1 MGILSLRRLAGT
13 FGQFRRITLHLPRK
27 SLGAAHRRAGPRLPW
42 WALRTPGHRR
52 RFRTSGTL
60 SPVPR
65 SSRTRRGRGPDWRCN
80 HGGRPQKSTG
90 RSNRQNR
97 SDRSV
102 RGEAFHI
109 SCNDQPLPR
118 RNAFFAQGVGRE
130 APGRQ
135 KDARN
140 ARSHAARR
148 ADPERVHGRAAQPRE
163 ATVPKMD
170 SPDAWCKSGLRSGE
184 MRKLAGIAHG
194 FAQSYMRCRIA
205 RNRARAS
212 LISWREFASPR
223 LLVCAVFAQSLAR
236 FAHKFAWMNSP

>member
-1 MGILSLRRLAGT
+1 M
-13 FGQFRRITLHLPRK
+13 RRIAEQDLACLGGLFELRAAGGVFEPVEPCHRSLDPVEPGAGAVLIGGVIMAAGHKNLP
-27 SLGAAHRRAGPRLPW
+27 AGR
-42 WALRTPGHRR
+42 
-52 RFRTSGTL
+52 
-60 SPVPR
+60 
-65 SSRTRRGRGPDWRCN
+65 
-80 HGGRPQKSTG
+80 TG
-90 RSNRQNR
+90 RTVLTGRCTGKR
-97 SDRSV
+97 STS
-102 RGEAFHI
+102 AATI
-109 SCNDQPLPR
+109 SRCPDATRL
-118 RNAFFAQGVGRE
+118 FAQGVGRE

-184 MRKLAGIAHG
+184 MRKLAGIAQG
-194 FAQSYMRCRIA
+194 FRQSYTRCRIA
-205 RNRARAS
+205 RSRARPS
-212 LISWREFASPR
+212 LISRREFASSR